1 MTPLSLPD
9 VARSGLQEL
18 MGLLPE
24 QVDRLIAAMASET
37 PRLLNAKFA
46 SEVAA
51 KLPELPA
58 ERVTAIVLA
67 FLSLSLGREETHMSV
82 PAFAEGV
89 SYSPQLNLADIQRKS
104 LMALVKRVLDQPSV
118 VTTAKAWALL
128 VENEHNF
135 AEARVITDIRPVF
148 TDGTDN
154 PHSALIVHM
163 LRITHGDKQG
173 SLSDFVLALDD
184 VDVLKLQDAL
194 NRAQAKSSSLK
205 RMLKS
210 ASMTVLE
217 QEQE

>member
-18 MGLLPE
+18 MGLSPE
-24 QVDRLIAAMASET
+24 QVDRLIAAMGSER
-37 PRLLNAKFA
+37 PRLLHAKFA

-51 KLPELPA
+51 KLTDLPA
-58 ERVTAIVLA
+58 ERATAIVLA
-67 FLSLSLGREETHMSV
+67 FLSVALGREETRMSV
-82 PAFAEGV
+82 PSFAEGV
-89 SYSPQLNLADIQRKS
+89 SYSPQLNLTEIQRKS
-104 LMALVKRVLDQPSV
+104 LMAFVKRVLEQPSV

-148 TDGTDN
+148 SDGTDN
-154 PHSALIVHM
+154 PQSALIVHL

-173 SLSDFVLALDD
+173 NLSDFVFALDD

-194 NRAQAKSSSLK
+194 NRAQAKSSALK
-205 RMLKS
+205 RMLTT

-217 QEQE
+217 QEQD